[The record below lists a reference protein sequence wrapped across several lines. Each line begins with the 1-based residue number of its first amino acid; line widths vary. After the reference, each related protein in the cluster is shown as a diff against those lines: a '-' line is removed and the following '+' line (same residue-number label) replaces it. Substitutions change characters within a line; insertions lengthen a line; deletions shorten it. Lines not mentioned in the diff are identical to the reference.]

1 MERKKPASGEFY
13 RHFKGNLYQ
22 VKMLARDSETQAWSV
37 VYQEMY
43 SPFQCWVR
51 DLEEFME
58 PVDGIKYP
66 DCSQKYRFER
76 VEPDVA
82 QRRDAG
88 NACQPDMTQGRDAG
102 NASQPDMAQGRDAG
116 NASRSNVA
124 RGEISREVFLK
135 AIKSGQPERYL
146 RDAMSNDQVAE
157 RGFLEL
163 LDADTF
169 LEKRQ
174 IFMGLRNYLTPLL
187 ISNIA
192 VALDIVLEDGNQEE
206 QFESVLHCLEAFEH
220 YEGGRLR

>member
-1 MERKKPASGEFY
+1 MYNIEKGEKMERKKPTSGEFY

-22 VKMLARDSETQAWSV
+22 VKMLAKDSETQAWSV

-43 SPFQCWVR
+43 PPFQCWVR
-51 DLEEFME
+51 ELHEFMGT
-58 PVDGIKYP
+58 VDGEKYP
-66 DCSQKYRFER
+66 GCCQKYRFER
-76 VEPDVA
+76 VEPGDLIVCECDDSDDNA
-82 QRRDAG
+82 VEEKRLAG
-88 NACQPDMTQGRDAG
+88 DSCQAKTGKKE
-102 NASQPDMAQGRDAG
+102 
-116 NASRSNVA
+116 V
-124 RGEISREVFLK
+124 SREVFLK

-146 RDAMSNDQVAE
+146 RDAMTNDQVAE

-206 QFESVLHCLEAFEH
+206 QFESILHCLEAFEH

>member
-1 MERKKPASGEFY
+1 MERKRPASGEFY

-22 VKMLARDSETQAWSV
+22 VKTLARDSETRDWCV

-51 DLEEFME
+51 ELQEFME
-58 PVDGIKYP
+58 PVDGEKYP
-66 DCSQKYRFER
+66 GCSQKYRFER
-76 VEPDVA
+76 VEPEDLAVHDGDSVKC
-82 QRRDAG
+82 DAVEDE
-88 NACQPDMTQGRDAG
+88 QQK
-102 NASQPDMAQGRDAG
+102 
-116 NASRSNVA
+116 
-124 RGEISREVFLK
+124 EISKEVFLK

-146 RDAMSNDQVAE
+146 REFMSNDQVAE

-169 LEKRQ
+169 VEKRQ